1 MCITSDCEKLLVLC
15 WGLTGSEWLQ
25 QPGPL
30 PPGPALETLCLP
42 LRLLQCPLH
51 RHRQDGDLRPGPA
64 IYWPAGRA
72 GRLAGGSQG
81 TKALL
86 VTFIY
91 SLHRQGTDG
100 QSAGVSQEDK
110 TRQYFAQLDM
120 DTIESLV
127 QLYKYDFEMFGYQNY
142 LI

>member
-1 MCITSDCEKLLVLC
+1 METFARD
-15 WGLTGSEWLQ
+15 Q
-25 QPGPL
+25 QY
-30 PPGPALETLCLP
+30 
-42 LRLLQCPLH
+42 
-51 RHRQDGDLRPGPA
+51 
-64 IYWPAGRA
+64 I
-72 GRLAGGSQG
+72 GRLAGLADWQEVHKVQKHCC
-81 TKALL
+81 TLL
-86 VTFIY
+86 YI